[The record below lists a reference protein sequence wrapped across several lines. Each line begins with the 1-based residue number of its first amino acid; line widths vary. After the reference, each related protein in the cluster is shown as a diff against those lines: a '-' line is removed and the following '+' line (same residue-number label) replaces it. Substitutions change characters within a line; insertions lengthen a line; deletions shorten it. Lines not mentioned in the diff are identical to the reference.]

1 MKRPAANKEKA
12 TDAQIRGTPATVAGD
27 GYLQQKNL
35 LEQMAG
41 CKDSDTSKW
50 LVR

>member
-1 MKRPAANKEKA
+1 MKRPAVNKEKSI
-12 TDAQIRGTPATVAGD
+12 DAQTRGTPAITGG

>member
-1 MKRPAANKEKA
+1 MKRPAVNKEKSI
-12 TDAQIRGTPATVAGD
+12 DAQTRGTPAVAGG